1 MRKINKS
8 YYTFLAT
15 ALLLLFSVCGYAQHK
30 EVEKK
35 APKEAK
41 DTLHQ
46 AAKNAVHTAV
56 KKGFTTHIHSFK
68 DTLHFKRSVAEKHAL
83 VLSDSALNAIGI
95 DSLLDKVED
104 VHNTLNQINNNNA
117 TGFNTRDIEGGLPD
131 VDSNIDLIGDNI
143 SLYNT
148 VLDVKNLQMFNVLLG
163 DLQGQLSDWREKL
176 FKFNKEL
183 SNESADMAAYRKD
196 TVLRSLLS
204 DSAFKSLYADEITD
218 LKDKWKQAKLALDK
232 SRTRINQLQAGVS
245 NQYFET
251 IDLQNNI
258 NDLLRKISIKS
269 LGKEYDFL
277 WNIGSSTI
285 GEDEDAKELIRQSY
299 QGQGKIL
306 KYYFYRNWD
315 NQFWMLIVGLTV
327 FLWILRNFIMHGRN
341 TAINSAV
348 VTEADNDADKKQKPY
363 HFISKVSI
371 LATLVVVF
379 TVSPFFDIHPP
390 TAYVEITEFFMVVVL
405 TCLLWKNW
413 PRRLFYYWLVTSIL
427 FIILSITG
435 TFLVPSLGFRLFL
448 FGLNIFSVL
457 FGISW
462 FRQLKKYQLPFEK
475 LIKWVL
481 IIYSLLNLAAIVC
494 NTLGRLSLTKIF
506 SVTAIFGLTQI
517 ISLSIFIQILIEA
530 FRLQTSVNQSKG
542 GFAAKLNFSKIDRLL
557 CRTLTIVAV
566 ILWII
571 VFTINLNIYNI
582 LFDKLGSL
590 LNTPRKIGSTTFQI
604 GHLLLFVAIIYI
616 SNLLQQGIG
625 SLYGRNENNWDP
637 EVKKNGSRLAMT
649 RLILIIIGF
658 MIAVAASGLPLDK
671 ITIVLGALGVG
682 IGLGLQ
688 SIVNNLVSGVILIFE
703 QPFRIGDYIEIG
715 DKRGRV
721 LDIGIRSS
729 KLVMEEGAELIMPN
743 ADLLSGR
750 VINWTLR
757 DDSVRIDVPISVEQG
772 HTFEEVKQLI
782 LDILA
787 TNKHVVQTPPPDILY
802 LGLKDK
808 NMNIN
813 IQVWIDD
820 VHIVQS
826 IRSEMLNTLNNELD
840 AKGVKVV

>member
-1 MRKINKS
+1 M
-8 YYTFLAT
+8 
-15 ALLLLFSVCGYAQHK
+15 ALISLSSYAQHHAEK
-30 EVEKK
+30 DTVKK
-35 APKEAK
+35 AVKVYAREEAK
-41 DTLHQ
+41 PAVKDTIHQ
-46 AAKNAVHTAV
+46 AAKNAVHAAV
-56 KKGFTTHIHSFK
+56 KKGFTTHIHTFK
-68 DTLHFKRSVAEKHAL
+68 DTLHFKRSVAETNAL
-83 VLSDSALNAIGI
+83 VLTDSALNAIGI

-117 TGFNTRDIEGGLPD
+117 TGFNTRDVEAGLPD

-143 SLYNT
+143 SLYNS
-148 VLDVKNLQMFNVLLG
+148 VLDVKNLQMFNVLLT

-183 SNESADMAAYRKD
+183 SDESASMIAYRKD
-196 TVLRSLLS
+196 TVLRSLLA

-218 LKDKWKQAKLALDK
+218 LRSKWKQAKLALDK
-232 SRTRINQLQAGVS
+232 SRTRINQLQANVS

-299 QGQGKIL
+299 NGQGKIL
-306 KYYFYRNWD
+306 KYYFIRNWD
-315 NQFWMLIVGLTV
+315 NQFWMLITGLV
-327 FLWILRNFIMHGRN
+327 IFLWILRNFIVRGRITEPATEPA
-341 TAINSAV
+341 TA
-348 VTEADNDADKKQKPY
+348 DADPDKKEQPY
-363 HFISKVSI
+363 RFISKISI
-371 LATLVVVF
+371 LATLVIVF

-390 TAYVEITEFFMVVVL
+390 TAYVEITEFFMVLAL
-405 TCLLWKNW
+405 TLMLWKNW
-413 PRRLFYYWLVTSIL
+413 PRRLFYYW
-427 FIILSITG
+427 IITGALYIVLSITG

-448 FGLNIFSVL
+448 FALNICSVL

-462 FRQLKKYQLPFEK
+462 YRQINKYKPEFYK
-475 LIKWVL
+475 LIKWVT
-481 IIYSLLNLAAIVC
+481 IIYSVLNLAAVFF
-494 NTLGRLSLTKIF
+494 NVFGRLSLTKIF
-506 SVTAIFGLTQI
+506 TVTGIFGLTQI
-517 ISLSIFIQILIEA
+517 IGLTIFIQILIEA
-530 FRLQTSVNQSKG
+530 FRLQTSVNRSKG
-542 GFAAKLNFSKIDRLL
+542 GFAAKLNFSKIEKML
-557 CRTLTIVAV
+557 CRALTILAG

-582 LFDKLGSL
+582 LFDRLNSL

-604 GHLLLFVAIIYI
+604 GHLLLFLAIIYV

-625 SLYGRNENNWDP
+625 SLYGRNESNWDP

-649 RLILIIIGF
+649 RLVLIIIGF

-688 SIVNNLVSGVILIFE
+688 TIVNNLVSGVILIFE

-729 KLVMEEGAELIMPN
+729 KLVMERRCRAHYAKRRPPLGPCY
-743 ADLLSGR
+743 
-750 VINWTLR
+750 
-757 DDSVRIDVPISVEQG
+757 
-772 HTFEEVKQLI
+772 QL
-782 LDILA
+782 D
-787 TNKHVVQTPPPDILY
+787 TP
-802 LGLKDK
+802 
-808 NMNIN
+808 
-813 IQVWIDD
+813 
-820 VHIVQS
+820 
-826 IRSEMLNTLNNELD
+826 R
-840 AKGVKVV
+840 